1 MKDADKPL
9 NMAVKSL
16 KLTNFRNYSS
26 VQLETGNQS
35 VVLTGLNGVGK
46 TNLLESISLLTPG
59 RGMRRSRLSELTRN
73 KIDRDIE
80 TDRVWSISAKVA
92 MAYGDESIITGLS
105 NAGAEKRTVR
115 IGGKTVKSQI
125 SLSEYVNAQWLTPQM
140 DGLLRDS
147 KAGRRKFLDRLV
159 FGYDNEHVDK
169 INTHDHAM
177 RERSRLLKEGN
188 WDDRW
193 LAILESRMASNGVAV
208 GVARI
213 QVIDRLKKFC
223 NESYQ
228 AFPGVGLSIVGDL
241 EKYLTEST
249 IDETEDRVRKSLAK
263 SRLRDSIVGGACI
276 GPHKS
281 DLCVQHL
288 DKGLVAEVC
297 STGEQKALLIAIILA
312 HIRMISE
319 ERGRVPILLLDEVIA
334 HLDEARR
341 RSLFSALT
349 AIGGQVWLSGTDPIL
364 FEPLVGNANFFS
376 VSDGR
381 VTPQLEMVR

>member
-1 MKDADKPL
+1 
-9 NMAVKSL
+9 KSL

-177 RERSRLLKEGN
+177 RERS
-188 WDDRW
+188 
-193 LAILESRMASNGVAV
+193 
-208 GVARI
+208 
-213 QVIDRLKKFC
+213 
-223 NESYQ
+223 
-228 AFPGVGLSIVGDL
+228 
-241 EKYLTEST
+241 
-249 IDETEDRVRKSLAK
+249 
-263 SRLRDSIVGGACI
+263 
-276 GPHKS
+276 
-281 DLCVQHL
+281 
-288 DKGLVAEVC
+288 
-297 STGEQKALLIAIILA
+297 
-312 HIRMISE
+312 
-319 ERGRVPILLLDEVIA
+319 
-334 HLDEARR
+334 
-341 RSLFSALT
+341 
-349 AIGGQVWLSGTDPIL
+349 
-364 FEPLVGNANFFS
+364 
-376 VSDGR
+376 
-381 VTPQLEMVR
+381 